1 MDALAIVLRW
11 LHIVPAVIAGGGSI
25 FLAVALLPALR
36 ELPEDVRKAAREAI
50 TKRWRVVVMAC
61 ITLLLASGAANF
73 FEYQWPAH
81 RGQVL
86 YESLFAVKFLAA
98 MVVFFIG
105 SALTG
110 RSAAL
115 QPMRDNLR
123 FWAGLNGSLVLL
135 ILIVSGVL
143 RFIPGAR

>member
-1 MDALAIVLRW
+1 MDALQIALRW
-11 LHIVPAVIAGGGSI
+11 LHIVPAVVAGGGSV

-36 ELPEDVRKAAREAI
+36 EMPADVRTSAREAI
-50 TKRWRVVVMAC
+50 TRRWRVVVMAS

-73 FEYQWPAH
+73 LVYQWPAH
-81 RGQVL
+81 RGQAS
-86 YESLFAVKFLAA
+86 YEALFALKFLAA

-115 QPMRDNLR
+115 QPMRDNIR
-123 FWAGLNGSLVLL
+123 FWAGLNASLVLL
-135 ILIVSGVL
+135 VVVLSGAL
-143 RFIPGAR
+143 RFIPGGR